1 MNIEIILQLLSLIL
15 ILTLGPLIIVLLTSQ
30 KGNL

>member
-1 MNIEIILQLLSLIL
+1 MNIEIVLQLLSLIL
-15 ILTLGPLIIVLLTSQ
+15 ILALGPLIIVLLTSQ

>member
-1 MNIEIILQLLSLIL
+1 MNIEIIFQLLSLLL
-15 ILTLGPLIIVLLTSQ
+15 IVALGPLIIVLLTSQ